1 MAIQAFSWLNKYS
14 SHSSTNSFIGNKK
27 NDKIYQQFNKSYSLK
42 CLLIQKPIVL
52 SYDSY
57 KTWINW
63 MISRL
68 ENFYELFIYIFST
81 NLIIDYNV
89 FTVESQESR
98 HLVFLTNTQKTTSYL
113 MFSQLSSKVVFYVS
127 IQLT

>member
-63 MISRL
+63 MTSRL
-68 ENFYELFIYIFST
+68 ENSYELYLFIFFPQILS
-81 NLIIDYNV
+81 LI
-89 FTVESQESR
+89 TM
-98 HLVFLTNTQKTTSYL
+98 FLL
-113 MFSQLSSKVVFYVS
+113 LSHKSHA
-127 IQLT
+127 I